1 MHRLLALPL
10 LLIPLLAGPP
20 AARAGE
26 AVLVELYT
34 SQGCSSC
41 PPAEAYLA
49 DELAERAGV
58 VALELHVDYWDYI
71 GWRDPFADPAF
82 TARQRAYARAMAERT
97 VYTPQ
102 MIVDGRTHVVGSRP
116 QAVEAAIAEAR
127 AARPADA
134 PRLAIARTPTGWR
147 IAIDGPAPRA
157 ALTLF
162 AAGFDA
168 RRETAVKRGEN
179 AGARLVNAHVARS
192 LQVLARWR
200 GGTQTLTLPAD
211 ALAGDGGI
219 AAWLQAGPDGAVKAA
234 AIGRR

>member
-10 LLIPLLAGPP
+10 LLIPLLAAPP

-49 DELAERAGV
+49 DALAGRADV

-82 TARQRAYARAMAERT
+82 TARQRAYARALRERT
-97 VYTPQ
+97 IYTPQ
-102 MIVDGRTHVVGSRP
+102 MVIDGRAHAVGSRRGE
-116 QAVEAAIAEAR
+116 VEDAIDAAR
-127 AARPADA
+127 AARPAEG
-134 PRLAIARTPTGWR
+134 PRVQLARTGEGWR
-147 IAIDGPAPRA
+147 IAIDGPAPPRP
-157 ALTLF
+157 LTLY

-168 RRETAVKRGEN
+168 RHETPVRRGEN
-179 AGARLVNAHVARS
+179 AGARLVNAHVVRA
-192 LQVLARWR
+192 LETLGRWS
-200 GGTQTLTLPAD
+200 GGPQSLTLADD
-211 ALAGDGGI
+211 ALPGDGGI
-219 AAWLQAGPDGAVKAA
+219 AVWLQTEEPGPVAA
-234 AIGRR
+234 AALARR